1 MGTQC
6 FPKKNMKN
14 NNIKLNDVLSKRSD
28 ELIEKNKSLNEKIN
42 LLLIDETGI
51 SLLNEEED
59 SNLKLKDIINELIEK
74 KKVKEDINYF
84 LLNKFSLKNDRDEEI
99 DTNKTLKELFTK
111 NKSIHSWIK
120 KFNK

>member
-6 FPKKNMKN
+6 LPKKNMKN
-14 NNIKLNDVLSKRSD
+14 NNIKQNDKLNDVLSKRSD

-74 KKVKEDINYF
+74 KK
-84 LLNKFSLKNDRDEEI
+84 LKKI
-99 DTNKTLKELFTK
+99 
-111 NKSIHSWIK
+111 
-120 KFNK
+120 

>member
-14 NNIKLNDVLSKRSD
+14 NNIKQNDKLNDVLSKRSD

-74 KKVKEDINYF
+74 KK
-84 LLNKFSLKNDRDEEI
+84 LKKI
-99 DTNKTLKELFTK
+99 
-111 NKSIHSWIK
+111 
-120 KFNK
+120 